1 MEVAWTDFLVLA
13 AVIRELIDAI
23 VYYLRVAVSSDVFV
37 CFVKKIY
44 ATCKVE
50 RCHEIDFT
58 IVYNFSGKNE
68 LGCSSAEE
76 VARSVISWLMWEV
89 LILYAR
95 FRFRLRNY
103 NSEMDN

>member
-1 MEVAWTDFLVLA
+1 MKEKLKIF
-13 AVIRELIDAI
+13 E
-23 VYYLRVAVSSDVFV
+23 SK
-37 CFVKKIY
+37 KKIFSSVSYSRALIGQDSDSCETLRSRQIY
-44 ATCKVE
+44 APSLHPTYFL
-50 RCHEIDFT
+50 ILSAPT
-58 IVYNFSGKNE
+58 IYNFSGKNE

-95 FRFRLRNY
+95 FRFRLRKY

>member
-1 MEVAWTDFLVLA
+1 MC
-13 AVIRELIDAI
+13 ELPSTGNRKRRGTEGQDLTEKKR
-23 VYYLRVAVSSDVFV
+23 YYLRVAVSSDVFV

-76 VARSVISWLMWEV
+76 VARSVIS
-89 LILYAR
+89 
-95 FRFRLRNY
+95 
-103 NSEMDN
+103 